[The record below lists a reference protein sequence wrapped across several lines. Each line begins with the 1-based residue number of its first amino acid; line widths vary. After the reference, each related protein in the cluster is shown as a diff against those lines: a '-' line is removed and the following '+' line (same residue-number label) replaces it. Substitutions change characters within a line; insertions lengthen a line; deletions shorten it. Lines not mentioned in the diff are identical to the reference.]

1 MEQMAGFVDL
11 MELQEV
17 DAAVD
22 KLVEDRRT
30 LPELAEHAA
39 AERTAAEK
47 EGEYEDLVDQR
58 RALDRSL
65 SRTEDEMAAAEQKLK
80 EQERRLFAGR
90 MTARETENMRMEV
103 AGLQRQV
110 SVMED
115 ELLELLDR
123 REGLQEAERAAGG
136 QAESARDHERRLA
149 ARIAEARA
157 AIDASIGRLAERR
170 KGIAP
175 SIRSD
180 LLALYARLRERRG
193 GVVVGEV
200 SGRMCGACHL
210 HMSVA
215 EFEEV
220 SGDAIPQCIHCA
232 AILVV

>member
-1 MEQMAGFVDL
+1 MEQMAGFADL

-39 AERTAAEK
+39 AERAAAEK
-47 EGEYEDLVDQR
+47 EEAYKELADQR
-58 RALDRSL
+58 RALDRDL
-65 SRTEDEMAAAEQKLK
+65 SRTEGDLAAAEQKLK
-80 EQERRLFAGR
+80 EQERRLFAGG

-123 REGLQEAERAAGG
+123 REGLQEAERAAGE
-136 QAESARDHERRLA
+136 QAESARDYERRLA

-175 SIRSD
+175 SIRTD

>member
-1 MEQMAGFVDL
+1 MEQMAGFADL

-39 AERTAAEK
+39 AELTAAEK
-47 EGEYEDLVDQR
+47 EGVYEDLVDQR
-58 RALDRSL
+58 RILDRNL
-65 SRTEDEMAAAEQKLK
+65 SRTEDEMAVAEQKLK

-115 ELLELLDR
+115 EMLELLDR

-136 QAESARDHERRLA
+136 QAESARDYERRLA